1 MSKELEH
8 IDQLF
13 KETLQNATIP
23 APSGAWQAIA
33 SKSAVGSSAAVGSAV
48 ITKMTVTAALVVVS
62 SLLIYTVTKDKPL
75 EPKAKT
81 IQSVQKAQAID
92 LSQEEILSQT
102 SEKEEP
108 SATLKV
114 LPVVENNVE
123 AKTQN
128 PRVEAQMAPTESIQ
142 FGVNKHA
149 NLDVFVAAESS
160 KETIEVKVLEEKP
173 LVQDDDESMPKPQRE
188 KEIRLF
194 PNYFSP
200 NVDGSN
206 DSFYIDMDEPVMY
219 QMTITSPTGDLLF
232 VSTDPK
238 KKWNGMYNGRILP
251 NGTYIVS
258 LVYQFYINSKVET
271 KSKLVKLERSK

>member
-48 ITKMTVTAALVVVS
+48 IVKGTVAAVLVVVS

-75 EPKAKT
+75 EPKAKS

-92 LSQEEILSQT
+92 LIQEEKLVEIN
-102 SEKEEP
+102 ENEESNAIFQGAP
-108 SATLKV
+108 T
-114 LPVVENNVE
+114 VESKAEVQKPNQKGE
-123 AKTQN
+123 T
-128 PRVEAQMAPTESIQ
+128 QMAPTESIQ

-173 LVQDDDESMPKPQRE
+173 VVKDVESMRKPQIE
-188 KEIRLF
+188 KELRLF

-200 NVDGSN
+200 NIDGSN

-238 KKWNGMYNGRILP
+238 KKWNGMYNGRMLP
-251 NGTYIVS
+251 NGSYIVS
-258 LVYQFYINSKVET
+258 LVYQFYNNSKVET

>member
-1 MSKELEH
+1 KGLEH

-48 ITKMTVTAALVVVS
+48 IVKGTVAAVLVVVS

-75 EPKAKT
+75 ELKAKS

-92 LSQEEILSQT
+92 LIQEEKLVEIN
-102 SEKEEP
+102 ENEESNAIFQGAP
-108 SATLKV
+108 T
-114 LPVVENNVE
+114 VESKAEVQKPNQKGE
-123 AKTQN
+123 T
-128 PRVEAQMAPTESIQ
+128 QMAPTESIQ

-149 NLDVFVAAESS
+149 NLDVFVTAESS

-173 LVQDDDESMPKPQRE
+173 VLKDVESMRKPQIE
-188 KEIRLF
+188 KELRLF

-200 NVDGSN
+200 NIDGSN

-219 QMTITSPTGDLLF
+219 QMTITRLTGDLLF

-238 KKWNGMYNGRILP
+238 KKWNGMYNGRMLP
-251 NGTYIVS
+251 NGSYIVS
-258 LVYQFYINSKVET
+258 LVYQFYNNSKVET

>member
-75 EPKAKT
+75 KPKAKT

-92 LSQEEILSQT
+92 LSQENKLVEIN
-102 SEKEEP
+102 EK
-108 SATLKV
+108 
-114 LPVVENNVE
+114 VESNAIFQEAPQVE
-123 AKTQN
+123 SMAEVQKRNQKGETQI
-128 PRVEAQMAPTESIQ
+128 APTESIQ
-142 FGVNKHA
+142 FNINKHA
-149 NLDVFVAAESS
+149 NLDVFVSAESS

-173 LVQDDDESMPKPQRE
+173 VLKDDESMPKPQRE

-258 LVYQFYINSKVET
+258 LVYQFYNNSKVET

>member
-48 ITKMTVTAALVVVS
+48 IVKGTVAAVLVVVS

-75 EPKAKT
+75 ELKAKS

-92 LSQEEILSQT
+92 LIQEEKLVEIN
-102 SEKEEP
+102 EKEESNAIFQGAP
-108 SATLKV
+108 TVDSKAEVQK
-114 LPVVENNVE
+114 PN
-123 AKTQN
+123 QN
-128 PRVEAQMAPTESIQ
+128 GETQMAPTESIQ
-142 FGVNKHA
+142 FGANKHA

-173 LVQDDDESMPKPQRE
+173 VVKDVESMRKPQIE
-188 KEIRLF
+188 KELRLF

-200 NVDGSN
+200 NIDGSN
-206 DSFYIDMDEPVMY
+206 DSFYIDMDEPIMY

-238 KKWNGMYNGRILP
+238 KKWNGMYNGRMLP
-251 NGTYIVS
+251 NGSYIVS
-258 LVYQFYINSKVET
+258 LVYQFYNNSKVET